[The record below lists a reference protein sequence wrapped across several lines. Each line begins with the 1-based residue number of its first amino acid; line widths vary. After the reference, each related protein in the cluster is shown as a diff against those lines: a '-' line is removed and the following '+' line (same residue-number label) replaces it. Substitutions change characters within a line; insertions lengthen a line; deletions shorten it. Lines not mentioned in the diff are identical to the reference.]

1 MSSAEFA
8 AAQQRVAARQ
18 QQREA
23 ATRAQAERQTQIL
36 TGGNV
41 SRLPSAVLSAWNAG
55 SVQWTLIRG
64 REGSKPAFR
73 VGQVDA
79 ELLDEELL
87 QLLKGQ
93 IGEALKFFGTHLQS
107 DWEAEI
113 LLALRAA
120 IFKLTIWNQN
130 ASYGAALQNLRYRDA
145 RQKSSS
151 QAFPSQWQKSLYGL
165 ISVGGRYGWLKWE
178 NYLLD
183 VESGYDEPSP
193 RMRSLSRLTNIV
205 ATTHSAAAFLSF
217 LVFLYNGK
225 YRTILDRTLRLRLAP
240 DSSQV
245 NREVSFEYLNRQ
257 LVWHAFTEFLLFLLP
272 LVGISRWRRWVSRVW
287 RKTKSLFRR
296 KGDVDDEDTKAGGEL
311 GFLPER
317 TCAICY
323 QDQNPTSMSETELA
337 SVTGASGGVI
347 GSAQT
352 DITNPYECIPC
363 GCIYCFICI
372 AQRLE
377 AEDGEGWVCLRC
389 GEIVHRCKPWNA
401 DVEEDDRHPVQ
412 PGKSVSFAAEDDS
425 KSITALDP
433 HPVED
438 EKAVQMAELIRRTST
453 SLTESSEWANIGV
466 ESESLQDIVQQANY
480 HEEEK
485 VKEQEEATTGAEE
498 GEEEEEGDGY
508 PGDHEA
514 ESIDYHTSDEGVADP
529 KYDSTAEDSAS
540 EATESDD
547 DDHR

>member
-23 ATRAQAERQTQIL
+23 AARTQAERQAQLL

-41 SRLPSAVLSAWNAG
+41 SRLPPAVLTAWTAA
-55 SVQWTLIRG
+55 SVQWNLIRG

-93 IGEALKFFGTHLQS
+93 VGEALKYFGTHLQS

-113 LLALRAA
+113 LLALRAT

-145 RQKSSS
+145 RQKKSS
-151 QAFPSQWQKSLYGL
+151 QAFPSRWQKSIYGL
-165 ISVGGRYGWLKWE
+165 VSVGGRYGWSKWE
-178 NYLLD
+178 TYLLD
-183 VESGYDEPSP
+183 VESGYDEPSA
-193 RMRSLSRLTNIV
+193 RMRSLSRVTNI
-205 ATTHSAAAFLSF
+205 AAATHSTAAFLSF

-225 YRTILDRTLRLRLAP
+225 YRTILDRLLRLRLAP
-240 DSSQV
+240 GSSQV

-272 LVGISRWRRWVSRVW
+272 LVGISRWRRWMARAW
-287 RKTKSLFRR
+287 RKIKSLFRR
-296 KGDVDDEDTKAGGEL
+296 NGDIDDEDTKTGGEL

-337 SVTGASGGVI
+337 GVTGASGGVI

-352 DITNPYECIPC
+352 DITSPYECIPC

-389 GEIVHRCKPWNA
+389 GEMVYRCKPWNA
-401 DVEEDDRHPVQ
+401 DVVEDDRHAIQ

-438 EKAVQMAELIRRTST
+438 EKAVQMAELIHRTST
-453 SLTESSEWANIGV
+453 SLAGSSEWMNIGV
-466 ESESLQDIVQQANY
+466 RGESLQEIAHQEI
-480 HEEEK
+480 HETHED
-485 VKEQEEATTGAEE
+485 
-498 GEEEEEGDGY
+498 EEEEEGTAAEDEEGEDDDHRS
-508 PGDHEA
+508 DHEA
-514 ESIDYHTSDEGVADP
+514 ESIEYPTSDDDVADP
-529 KYDSTAEDSAS
+529 RDDSTVEDSAS
-540 EATESDD
+540 EAIESGD